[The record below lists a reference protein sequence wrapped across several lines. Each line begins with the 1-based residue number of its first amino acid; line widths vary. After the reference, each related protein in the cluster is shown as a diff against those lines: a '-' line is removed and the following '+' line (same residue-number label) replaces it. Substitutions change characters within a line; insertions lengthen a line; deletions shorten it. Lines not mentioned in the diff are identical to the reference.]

1 MDKNRKADWVKTDD
15 DSVQYRREAV
25 ELEQGQEKVVELYQ
39 LQIVCDITK
48 VSDPDP
54 KIYAIAHDFVYLSEV
69 DTESVLESY
78 GYKDMEE
85 LKQTYGDD
93 VDIILAECQFE
104 LDSGCLENLMHRTP
118 LMTWEQGRKAI
129 EAITGGIRR

>member
-1 MDKNRKADWVKTDD
+1 MSRDRKANWVKTDD

-25 ELEQGQEKVVELYQ
+25 ELEQGQEKVIELYQ

-48 VSDPDP
+48 VSEPDP

-69 DTESVLESY
+69 DVESVLESY
-78 GYKDMEE
+78 GYESMEE
-85 LKQTYGDD
+85 LRRTYGDD
-93 VDIILAECQFE
+93 VEMILAECQFE

-129 EAITGGIRR
+129 EAMTGGIHG